1 VQSSGTLQKLAMR
14 HLITEVGRKDE
25 PGRPILYGTTV
36 DFLDYFGLK
45 TIKDLPPLPD
55 LDSLDV
61 NDDSEGELFANPFA
75 VEPERK

>member
-1 VQSSGTLQKLAMR
+1 
-14 HLITEVGRKDE
+14 
-25 PGRPILYGTTV
+25 
-36 DFLDYFGLK
+36 LK

-61 NDDSEGELFANPFA
+61 NDDTEGELFANPFA